1 MGKTASE
8 APMNGAISQK
18 TDLSVR
24 RRHGRAVNAVADFL
38 RSQLRVPNV
47 YIDPSGAGLSRVDV
61 LAADAAGSGDIHAVE
76 IRLRTAPT
84 GTMQMRL
91 FVELAKMLPAHFKY
105 LAIPRNITNIEADLR
120 LFSGDGIGRV
130 GILLIAES
138 GDRTPT
144 IELAIKPERFRVDA
158 GELAQ
163 IERFLGRA
171 QPDMY
176 VRV

>member
-1 MGKTASE
+1 MGETASE
-8 APMNGAISQK
+8 APMNGTISQK

-76 IRLRTAPT
+76 IKLLTAPT
-84 GTMQMRL
+84 GPKTIGL
-91 FVELAKMLPAHFKY
+91 FVDIAKRLPAHFKY
-105 LAIPRNITNIEADLR
+105 LAITRNITNIEADLR
-120 LFSGDGIGRV
+120 LFAADGIGRV
-130 GILLIAES
+130 GILLITES

-144 IELAIKPERFRVDA
+144 VDLAVKPERFRVDA

-163 IERFLGRA
+163 IERFLTRA